1 MKLYIIDTMSHLGR
15 EVSRFNQSAVWTT
28 LEVVRP
34 QKLRCRARH
43 CLPSYGLH
51 EMLNIAS
58 MLPLEYADGPQ
69 AAEFAP
75 RMDSS
80 IAFAAGLAAVPPIV
94 YWTMVVMRERSR
106 IDNKKKK
113 DEEREE
119 LKKKIFDR

>member
-1 MKLYIIDTMSHLGR
+1 MSHLGKKIGK
-15 EVSRFNQSAVWTT
+15 FNQRPVWTT

-34 QKLRCRARH
+34 QTQRYRARH
-43 CLPSYGLH
+43 CLPFYGLH
-51 EMLNIAS
+51 EILNIAS
-58 MLPLEYADGPQ
+58 IMSLEFADGPQ
-69 AAEFAP
+69 VAEFAP

-80 IAFAAGLAAVPPIV
+80 IAFAASLAAVPPIV

-106 IDNKKKK
+106 IENKKKK

>member
-1 MKLYIIDTMSHLGR
+1 MCHLGR
-15 EVSRFNQSAVWTT
+15 EISRFNQSAVWTT

-34 QKLRCRARH
+34 QKRRYRPRH
-43 CLPSYGLH
+43 CLPSHGLH

-58 MLPLEYADGPQ
+58 MMSLEYADGSQ